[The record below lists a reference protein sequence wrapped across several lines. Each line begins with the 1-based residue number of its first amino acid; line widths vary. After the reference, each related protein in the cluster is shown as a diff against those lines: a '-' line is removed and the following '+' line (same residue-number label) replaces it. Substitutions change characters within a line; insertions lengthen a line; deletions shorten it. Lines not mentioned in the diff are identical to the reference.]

1 MLTLFVRGW
10 QGLIAYGCHS
20 LVVVIDSNTAQTLQV
35 LEKHKEKQREA
46 YLEEEKAQE
55 LRQFSEIGVQRF
67 FIQTR
72 ENEEEQAELQ
82 KIIEETNIDLM
93 EEQL

>member
-35 LEKHKEKQREA
+35 LEKHKADVVKVSQILLAPYHKLSVLNIAGISLKSYVEMLSRF
-46 YLEEEKAQE
+46 YI
-55 LRQFSEIGVQRF
+55 RFS
-67 FIQTR
+67 
-72 ENEEEQAELQ
+72 
-82 KIIEETNIDLM
+82 
-93 EEQL
+93 

>member
-35 LEKHKEKQREA
+35 LEKHKADVVKVSQILLPP
-46 YLEEEKAQE
+46 YHKL
-55 LRQFSEIGVQRF
+55 F
-67 FIQTR
+67 
-72 ENEEEQAELQ
+72 
-82 KIIEETNIDLM
+82 
-93 EEQL
+93 

>member
-35 LEKHKEKQREA
+35 LEKHKADVVKVSQILLPPYHKLSVLNIAGISLKSYVEM
-46 YLEEEKAQE
+46 L
-55 LRQFSEIGVQRF
+55 SRF
-67 FIQTR
+67 YMR
-72 ENEEEQAELQ
+72 YS
-82 KIIEETNIDLM
+82 
-93 EEQL
+93 